1 VALIPEDRRAQG
13 LVLARSVGENITLPH
28 LHRFSRA
35 GVVSRRRARQAA
47 GELVERLNVQ
57 PPRLNGDVAGFS
69 GGNQQKVLFAK
80 WLLGDPRVV
89 VLDEP
94 TRGVDI
100 GNKHRIYELIVELA
114 RSGAAV
120 LLISSELEEVVEL
133 SHRVYLLREGQIVG
147 EVDPAELTADD
158 VLARLFD
165 AEVRDGSR

>member
-1 VALIPEDRRAQG
+1 
-13 LVLARSVGENITLPH
+13 
-28 LHRFSRA
+28 
-35 GVVSRRRARQAA
+35 
-47 GELVERLNVQ
+47 
-57 PPRLNGDVAGFS
+57 
-69 GGNQQKVLFAK
+69 VLFAK
-80 WLLGDPRVV
+80 WLLGDPRIV

-147 EVDPAELTADD
+147 EVDPVELTADD